1 MNPRTA
7 AGRQLDIVITVEIPP
22 EDTSPS
28 GEAAHKP
35 TRFAA

>member
-1 MNPRTA
+1 MNPRKA
-7 AGRQLDIVITVEIPP
+7 ARRQLDIVITVGIPP

-28 GEAAHKP
+28 GQAAHKP